1 MKKYS
6 LSTEVDF
13 DFLMLGI
20 TCHYR
25 DYRMAWLLN
34 QHLEINFSKTD
45 PYLLFDKKLNKD
57 LEFPFFIFDDEEN
70 YLFWNLIGN
79 KVTGQFI
86 IPEKKEFDYFIVIK
100 GSYEFVDKEEL
111 IKNVKKIPGVILCS
125 ELFPET
131 LKSKKNLFFE

>member
-6 LSTEVDF
+6 LNTEVDY

-20 TCHYR
+20 SCHYR

-45 PYLLFDKKLNKD
+45 PYTLFEKKNNQEF
-57 LEFPFFIFDDEEN
+57 EFPLFIFDDEEN
-70 YLFWNLIGN
+70 YLFWNLVSN
-79 KVTGQFI
+79 KTLGQLI
-86 IPEKKEFDYFIVIK
+86 IPEKKEFDYFVIIK
-100 GSYEFVDKEEL
+100 GSYDFIDKDQL
-111 IKNVKKIPGVILCS
+111 INKIKNIPGIILCS
-125 ELFPET
+125 ELFPES